1 MGRGQEKGGGGS
13 KEQEKRREGETVVG
27 TQNKKSMNHLLKNG
41 IKLHR
46 IDVNCRLP

>member
-27 TQNKKSMNHLLKNG
+27 MQNKKINESFVKKKELNFTE
-41 IKLHR
+41 
-46 IDVNCRLP
+46 